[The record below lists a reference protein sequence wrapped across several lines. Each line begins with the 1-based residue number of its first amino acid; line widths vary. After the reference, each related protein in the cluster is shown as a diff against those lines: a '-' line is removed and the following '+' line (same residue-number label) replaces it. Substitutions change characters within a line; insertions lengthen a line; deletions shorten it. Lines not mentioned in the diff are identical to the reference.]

1 MSTAFKFN
9 PEMATLPQASLAKID
24 ISIFPNNR
32 DQFAEDYEASVEGL
46 RESISAQ
53 GLMQPPVLSPH
64 GDKFAAVAGFTR
76 ILALTQLALLP
87 LAAAANKNE
96 DGTPKKKDD
105 PTYININKAADR
117 ERLRN
122 IDPAA
127 YDKVLEDTY
136 IPYTPKMVENKG
148 VARILNATENMV
160 RNDMSPLDT
169 SRVIYRILTD
179 KEYPMKA
186 KRLSQEFGK
195 GWSEGKI
202 SQYRKLAE
210 FETLLPEF
218 LTTPQDGETFTED
231 QLAQLKTTVKAL
243 MDDYVKRLGFKGT
256 GNDKDSKAAA
266 RAIDFQH
273 AREFVNRIQPAV
285 GRKPLSRAVALTVFK
300 RLLGWS
306 DQKGMLDPEAK
317 TPDFGMFCQQI
328 DNAVKAE
335 EAVTAGATA
344 PAAGTA
350 VDASAVAG
358 AVPGTVPPVSSPNVP
373 QVPVT
378 TAVGT
383 PPTGAAP
390 AGSAMAG
397 QMEASV
403 ANATANAGV
412 ESVSADDI
420 LDQAGAAAGTAEA
433 AGNGPDGTARKGVK
447 ADQAMPQ
454 TKDKYAKA
462 KTFIEMDKY
471 CDTLLEC
478 AAEEGN
484 RLCDTAGHLG
494 GVSALYEA
502 LGMNDERK
510 QVDRSFDDFA
520 ERVEDYVK
528 ALEEIKE
535 HAIKAGLP
543 LKKGLKELVRPEF
556 IVEAEEAGEEVA
568 ATV

>member
-9 PEMATLPQASLAKID
+9 PEMATLPQAALSKID

-46 RESISAQ
+46 RESIQAQ

-64 GDKFAAVAGFTR
+64 GDKFAAIAGFTR

-105 PTYININKAADR
+105 PTFININKAADR

-127 YDKVLEDTY
+127 YDKVLEETY
-136 IPYTPKMVENKG
+136 IPYTPKMVDNKG

-169 SRVIYRILTD
+169 SRVIYKILTD

-210 FETLLPEF
+210 FETYLPTF

-243 MDDYVKRLGFKGT
+243 MDDYIKRLGYKST

-266 RAIDFQH
+266 RSIDFQH

-306 DQKGMLDPEAK
+306 DQKGMLDPDMR

-335 EAVTAGATA
+335 EAAATGTTV
-344 PAAGTA
+344 PASTA
-350 VDASAVAG
+350 VDASAVTG
-358 AVPGTVPPVSSPNVP
+358 AVAGTVPAASSPNVP

-383 PPTGAAP
+383 PTGTPPVAPTGAAP

-403 ANATANAGV
+403 ANATADTGV
-412 ESVSADDI
+412 ASASADDI
-420 LDQAGAAAGTAEA
+420 LDQAGVAADA
-433 AGNGPDGTARKGVK
+433 ATRKGVK
-447 ADQAMPQ
+447 ADQTMPV
-454 TKDKYAKA
+454 TKDKYGKA
-462 KTFIEMDKY
+462 KSFIEMDKY

-484 RLCDTAGHLG
+484 RVCDTAGHLSG
-494 GVSALYEA
+494 ASALYEA
-502 LGMNDERK
+502 LGMKDEQK
-510 QVDRSFDDFA
+510 EVDRAFDDYA
-520 ERVEDYVK
+520 ERVEDYIK
-528 ALEEIKE
+528 NLEEIKAQ
-535 HAIKAGLP
+535 AIKNGLP
-543 LKKGLKELVRPEF
+543 LKKGLKDIVRPEF
-556 IVEAEEAGEEVA
+556 VVEAEAAGEEVA
-568 ATV
+568 ASV